1 MKVETLGAFFTVQSG
16 KMGGDVK
23 QGPEYRL
30 RQTQVCW
37 MQFLIYE
44 DQPAIVIL
52 SANFCVVPVLA
63 ADLVCMSIG
72 VVEMGAL
79 IV

>member
-1 MKVETLGAFFTVQSG
+1 MKVETFGAFSTVQSG

-30 RQTQVCW
+30 GQTQVSG

-52 SANFCVVPVLA
+52 STNFCVVPVLA

-72 VVEMGAL
+72 VVEMSAS
-79 IV
+79 VV